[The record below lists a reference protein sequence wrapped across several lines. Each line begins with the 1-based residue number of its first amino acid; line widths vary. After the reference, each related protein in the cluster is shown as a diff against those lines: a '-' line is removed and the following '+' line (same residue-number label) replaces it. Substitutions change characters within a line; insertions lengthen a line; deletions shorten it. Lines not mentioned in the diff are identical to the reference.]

1 MEGDEEQ
8 GAWFVKFFAFQ
19 STPSVWRETGKTS
32 SDLQTYDISI
42 HSLRVEGDST
52 NVTTEGADDISIHSL
67 RVEGDHIC
75 YRIGWRQNAFQSTPS
90 VWRETVSPPIYRL

>member
-67 RVEGDHIC
+67 RVEGDALTEFLHE
-75 YRIGWRQNAFQSTPS
+75 S
-90 VWRETVSPPIYRL
+90 VPISIHSLRVEGDT